1 MTFFKGLC
9 IGGFYAF
16 VPTCATAIIRHF
28 AARQKLISSL
38 AASFGMACAQ
48 LVWAFFAW
56 LLYSFSLHLLQPK
69 TPFVILLGSMILFF
83 LAAKTYHRQERL
95 DIQHDFNPRF
105 FPSLGV
111 GFVFFFS
118 LPLRLLGYFALL
130 AILQIPLTPIMPI
143 SLSLLAGVFS
153 GALLF
158 WIGFA
163 AFAFWKQDK
172 LSSKGIHQLHKL
184 AVVMLAIFTA
194 FGIFKL
200 YLW

>member
-28 AARQKLISSL
+28 AARKKLMSSV
-38 AASFGMACAQ
+38 AASFGMAGAQ
-48 LVWAFFAW
+48 LIWAFGAW
-56 LLYSFSLHLLQPK
+56 IVYSLSLYLLQPK
-69 TPFVILLGSMILFF
+69 APVVILFGSVMLFF

-95 DIQHDFNPRF
+95 EIQHDFNPRF

-118 LPLRLLGYFALL
+118 LPLRFLGYFALF
-130 AILQIPLTPIMPI
+130 AILQIPSIPIL
-143 SLSLLAGVFS
+143 STTFSLLAGVFL

-158 WIGFA
+158 WLGFTVCA
-163 AFAFWKQDK
+163 HCKKDK
-172 LSSKGIHQLHKL
+172 LSPKAMHQLHKL

-200 YLW
+200 YF